1 MKIFKVGYSV
11 GSRLNA
17 LRIERAANMLE
28 ALKTAET
35 VLKAFAPAAEISS
48 IIEIYK

>member
-1 MKIFKVGYSV
+1 MKIFKVGYDIN
-11 GSRLNA
+11 GKLNA
-17 LRIERAANMLE
+17 LRIERAANMVE